1 MRARTEGVVP
11 IHHQIA
17 DFIRDQISTGE
28 LLPGAPIPT
37 VGELCERWNCSPGSA
52 RSAIAVLKN
61 EGLITGGRGKSATV
75 RKPPARIRLTVDSTQ
90 NAKSLVLKPEDE
102 RRTTGT
108 IEMTAGLSLSEV
120 VSTHK
125 YTVISANGELAEE
138 FGIDPGTELLR
149 RAYEMTEKATGK
161 RVSWSISYIPKSI
174 IASNPDL
181 LDETKEPWPGGHMHQ
196 LYTVGIEIDHFKRSI
211 TAVEPSTGDRQ
222 KWGMESGVPLLYVR
236 SRSIDIEGRVV
247 ELSDA
252 AYPSDRTEIT
262 FVEKLDRWPT
272 GYQAYDAQKSKG

>member
-28 LLPGAPIPT
+28 LMPGAPIPT

-52 RSAIAVLKN
+52 RSAISVLKN

-90 NAKSLVLKPEDE
+90 SAKSLVLRPEAE
-102 RRTTGT
+102 RRTNGT
-108 IEMTAGLSLSEV
+108 IEMTAGLTLSDV

-125 YTVISANGELAEE
+125 YSVIATNEELAAE
-138 FGIDPGTELLR
+138 FSLDLGTELLR
-149 RAYEMTEKATGK
+149 RAYEMTERATGK
-161 RVSWSISYIPKSI
+161 RVSWSISYIPKLLI
-174 IASNPDL
+174 ESNPDL
-181 LDETKEPWPGGHMHQ
+181 LDERNEPWPGGHMHQ
-196 LYTVGIEIDHFKRSI
+196 LYTVGIEIDYFRRSV

-236 SRSIDIEGRVV
+236 SRSVDVEGRVV

-262 FVEKLDRWPT
+262 FVERLDRWPA
-272 GYQAYDAQKSKG
+272 GYPKYAAHKSEG